1 MTGINKNDINNDKDN
16 VLSIVI
22 TNGYFN
28 IINKGINIVFKILE
42 TNLIKFSL
50 FLRNNEWNSI
60 GYFAENGV
68 YINEARNTD
77 GENTLI
83 LPSRINNTV
92 DMKYLIKNDINILK
106 IAFIINHYDIAMC
119 MFNKE
124 SKLLKIKNDYINYF
138 KITCKNSHLNIAR
151 YLFNKSVL
159 LTEELCEEMEDNYI
173 DTDNNSNNLS
183 LIDKDIKK

>member
-1 MTGINKNDINNDKDN
+1 M
-16 VLSIVI
+16 
-22 TNGYFN
+22 
-28 IINKGINIVFKILE
+28 
-42 TNLIKFSL
+42 IK
-50 FLRNNEWNSI
+50 
-60 GYFAENGV
+60 YFAENGV

-159 LTEELCEEMEDNYI
+159 LTEEIFKKYNKNLIKLCEEMEDNYI